1 MPYFLHVHHLAYQ
14 WNIVSCSWT
23 SKYIS
28 QTLFIDTG
36 QNEIDSDDMNI
47 LTNLINR
54 LPIENS
60 GHMKSINEDDKEINA
75 V

>member
-1 MPYFLHVHHLAYQ
+1 
-14 WNIVSCSWT
+14 
-23 SKYIS
+23 
-28 QTLFIDTG
+28 
-36 QNEIDSDDMNI
+36 MNI